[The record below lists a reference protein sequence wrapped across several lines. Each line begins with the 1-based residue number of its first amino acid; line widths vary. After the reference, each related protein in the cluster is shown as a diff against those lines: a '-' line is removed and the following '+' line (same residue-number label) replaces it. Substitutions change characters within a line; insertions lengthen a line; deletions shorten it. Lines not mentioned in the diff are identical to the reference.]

1 MIKPFFEL
9 PTINHYKAYLNSLP
23 QRKEVKGKEVILLEL
38 TKGSAIVIV
47 QDEIILLD
55 INNVKIDAVLPVN
68 LEPTIQGPE
77 LALSED
83 LATNINL
90 IRHRYHKS
98 TLTVEMLVVGEK
110 SKAITCA
117 YL

>member
-47 QDEIILLD
+47 
-55 INNVKIDAVLPVN
+55 
-68 LEPTIQGPE
+68 
-77 LALSED
+77 
-83 LATNINL
+83 
-90 IRHRYHKS
+90 
-98 TLTVEMLVVGEK
+98 
-110 SKAITCA
+110 
-117 YL
+117 